1 MLQYHHKPILR
12 GADPLND
19 LEWDRFPPSNTFRY
33 RIPFTINNS
42 SGSTLTNY
50 QVMFIIY
57 RTNGTS
63 SGTKVYLGDSVK
75 SDFSNIWFFS
85 PALENQPYWIESYN
99 SSFATVWVKFNSIP
113 TGDSTWYLCYGN
125 FSATSAQSAPG
136 DIFIKYEGFE
146 SGTVGVFTNSGGQTA
161 TVQTS
166 TVKEGTYALKLT
178 DTSSSGNGAR
188 YSPANTFWDQ
198 WQRKIEVWMRSETT
212 STGTGTISTYLTKNG
227 YERCTCNIIDDGR
240 FSYWNGSTTYFGT
253 SKKNTWYKFQF
264 RLGSSNWGF
273 SVFDTNYK
281 ELYRYDNLSYGS
293 SSITYTDV
301 CLFSSN
307 GAVGDSYFD
316 GVRTC
321 QYAIPEPTV
330 SAWGNIQRL

>member
-1 MLQYHHKPILR
+1 VLQYHHKPILR

-19 LEWDRFPPSNTFRY
+19 LEWDGFPPSNAFRY

-42 SGSTLTNY
+42 SGSTLTDY

-75 SDFSNIWFFS
+75 PDFSDIRFFS
-85 PALENQPYWIESYN
+85 PALENLPYWIESYN
-99 SSFATVWVKFNSIP
+99 SSFAAVWVKFNSIP
-113 TGDSTWYLCYGN
+113 TGDSTWYLYYGN
-125 FSATSAQSAPG
+125 SSATSAQSEPG

-146 SGTVGVFTNSGGQTA
+146 SGKVGVFTNSIGSVTA

-178 DTSSSGNGAR
+178 DTSSNKGGGR

-198 WQRKIEVWMRSETT
+198 WQRKIEIWMRSDT
-212 STGTGTISTYLTKNG
+212 SSGTGYISTYLTKSG
-227 YERCTCNIIDDGR
+227 YMRCTCEIVDDGTFR
-240 FSYWNGSTTYFGT
+240 YWNGSDINFGT
-253 SKKNTWYKFQF
+253 SQKNTWYKFQF
-264 RLGSSNWGF
+264 RLESSKWGF

-293 SSITYTDV
+293 MSVTYTDV
-301 CLFSSN
+301 YLISSN
-307 GAVGDSYFD
+307 YAVGDSYFD

-321 QYAIPEPTV
+321 QYATPEPTV
-330 SAWGNIQRL
+330 SAWGNIQ